1 VSDGRPPTGAGPH
14 AAEAPGTRSSTSER
28 RAAGSTPSDIPTG
41 ASPEPRRCAGGRPST
56 EPCPRCDVPRVR
68 GDAFCEGC
76 GHAFSA
82 DGHAAEPPANGR
94 PWAAVIA
101 PDRAYFDRVAPAAMS
116 FPSRAAARK
125 FMCDETEIR
134 IGRHTASH
142 GPRPEIDL
150 GDPPEDPA
158 ISHLHAI
165 LLQAPDGRYS
175 IIDPGSTNGTT
186 INENP
191 SPIPVGVPM
200 PLAHGDRI
208 HLGAWTTITLVDD
221 SASTD
226 THR

>member
-1 VSDGRPPTGAGPH
+1 MSDPPTRAGPH
-14 AAEAPGTRSSTSER
+14 AADATGTRSSTSER
-28 RAAGSTPSDIPTG
+28 RAAGSTPSDNPTG
-41 ASPEPRRCAGGRPST
+41 ASPEPRRCAGGSQST
-56 EPCPRCDVPRVR
+56 EPCPRCGVPRVP
-68 GDAFCEGC
+68 GDAFGESC

-82 DGHAAEPPANGR
+82 DLHAAEPTTTGR

-101 PDRAYFDRVAPAAMS
+101 PDRAYFDRVAPAGLH

-125 FMCDETEIR
+125 FICDETEIR
-134 IGRHTASH
+134 IGRHSASD
-142 GPRPEIDL
+142 GPQPEIDL

-165 LLQAPDGRYS
+165 LLGTTDGRYS

-191 SPIPVGVPM
+191 APIPVGVPM

-208 HLGAWTTITLVDD
+208 HLGAWTTITLADD
-221 SASTD
+221 NTSTD